1 MGSAGKILTMTV
13 TTYETAATKT
23 LLNLQ
28 QVMNANFGA
37 KQCSGKSRYG
47 RAVPTPL
54 LGALRIGQ
62 PFLRGSIRPNID
74 LFLWP

>member
-1 MGSAGKILTMTV
+1 MHAPV
-13 TTYETAATKT
+13 TAYETAATKT

-47 RAVPTPL
+47 HAVPTPL
-54 LGALRIGQ
+54 LGQ
-62 PFLRGSIRPNID
+62 PFFAGVGSAKH
-74 LFLWP
+74 